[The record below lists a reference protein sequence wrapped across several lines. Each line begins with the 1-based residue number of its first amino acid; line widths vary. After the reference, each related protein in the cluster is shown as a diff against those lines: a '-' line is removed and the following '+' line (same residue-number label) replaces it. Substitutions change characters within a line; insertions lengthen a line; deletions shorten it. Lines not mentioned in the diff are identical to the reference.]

1 MLAEIPQG
9 IVDGLM
15 ELAQKDD
22 GRKKRARPEPTSR
35 EYSQTPFDKQE
46 ERKRRKESKYNY
58 DLLKKEGMD
67 EAKRYERSKREQLDE
82 DVDPWPIRQLKA
94 SPEYAEMTPYRR

>member
-1 MLAEIPQG
+1 MTLMEERNKELLAEIPQG

-35 EYSQTPFDKQE
+35 EYS
-46 ERKRRKESKYNY
+46 
-58 DLLKKEGMD
+58 
-67 EAKRYERSKREQLDE
+67 
-82 DVDPWPIRQLKA
+82 
-94 SPEYAEMTPYRR
+94 